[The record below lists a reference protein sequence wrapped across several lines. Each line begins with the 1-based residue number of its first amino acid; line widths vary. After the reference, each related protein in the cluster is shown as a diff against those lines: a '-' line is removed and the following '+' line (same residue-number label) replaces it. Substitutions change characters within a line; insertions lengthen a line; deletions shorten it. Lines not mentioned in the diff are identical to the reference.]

1 MQIVI
6 DIDKDK
12 YDDIKRIA
20 SVQTN
25 HRTPTVEQIIS
36 NGTPLPKGHGRLID
50 ADAVEKEMNKAEVEA
65 DRNADYYTADKID
78 CAMEYLIGAET
89 IIPADGGENNAL

>member
-36 NGTPLPKGHGRLID
+36 NGTPLPKNHGRLID
-50 ADAVEKEMNKAEVEA
+50 ADELQKDMIKYGWKHPDSTVH
-65 DRNADYYTADKID
+65 
-78 CAMEYLIGAET
+78 
-89 IIPADGGENNAL
+89 